1 MSQPASVD
9 SKPTHT
15 PDWVGPVDFLVLGTG
30 VAGMMYALKAAK
42 LGSVLLVSKVDRRES
57 NTAYAQGGI
66 AAVWSADDNLE
77 NHVQD
82 TLIAGAGLCR
92 REAVERTV
100 YDAPERVRELID
112 IGVRFSRNDE
122 KPAEYDLH
130 REGGHSH
137 RRILHADDL
146 TGAEIVRA
154 LVAAVEA
161 EPNIR
166 LVEHLIAV
174 DLVTE
179 STLARRR
186 SKSVIEPDRV
196 LGAYLLDPSTGDVHP
211 VGARVVGLCTGG
223 AGKVY
228 LYTSNPDI
236 ASGDGM
242 AMAWRAGARVAN
254 MEFVQFHPT
263 ILYHPHAKG
272 FLISEALR
280 GEGGRLVLANGERF
294 MPRYDARNEL
304 APRDIVARAIDD
316 VLKRTGADCVF
327 LDMTHL
333 ERADLMHKFPNIYQR
348 CSELGIDI
356 ATQPI
361 PVVPAAH
368 YFCGGVQTDLFGE
381 SSIQNL
387 YAVGEVACTGLHGAN
402 RLASNSLLEALV
414 FAHHAVESAGARLK
428 DIPAPDELPP
438 WDVGRAVD
446 SDEQVVISQTWDEV
460 RRFMWNYVG
469 IVRTT
474 RRLLRARARIDRV
487 QEEIY
492 DYYWDFKLTG
502 PMIEL
507 RNLATVADVVVESA
521 LRRRESRGLHYTL
534 DYPDSTDR
542 WLRDTVLR
550 RR

>member
-1 MSQPASVD
+1 MPQPPLVD
-9 SKPTHT
+9 SKPSHT
-15 PDWVGPVDFLVLGTG
+15 PDWVRPVDFLVLGTG
-30 VAGMMYALKAAK
+30 VAGLMYALKAAK

-66 AAVWSADDNLE
+66 AAVWSPDDNLE

-112 IGVRFSRNDE
+112 IGVRFSRNDD

-154 LVAAVEA
+154 MVAAVEA

-196 LGAYLLDPSTGDVHP
+196 LGAYLLDPLTGDVHP

-414 FAHHAVESAGARLK
+414 FAHHAVESAAVRLK
-428 DIPAPDELPP
+428 DIPEPDELPP

-474 RRLLRARARIDRV
+474 RRLLRARARIERV
-487 QEEIY
+487 QEEVY

-534 DYPDSTDR
+534 DFPDSAER

>member
-1 MSQPASVD
+1 MP
-9 SKPTHT
+9 
-15 PDWVGPVDFLVLGTG
+15 PDWTAPIDFLVLGTG
-30 VAGMMYALKAAK
+30 VAGLTYALKAARH
-42 LGSVLLVSKVDRRES
+42 GSVLIVSKVDRRES

-66 AAVWSADDNLE
+66 AAVWSPEDDVE

-100 YDAPERVRELID
+100 YEAPARVQELID
-112 IGVRFSRNDE
+112 VGVQFSMRDE
-122 KPAEYDLH
+122 NPVEYDLH

-137 RRILHADDL
+137 RRILHAADL

-174 DLVTE
+174 DLITE

-186 SKSVIEPDRV
+186 ARAVIEPDRV
-196 LGAYLLDPSTGDVHP
+196 LGAYLLDPATGDVHP
-211 VGARVVGLCTGG
+211 VGARVVALCTGG

-294 MPRYDARNEL
+294 MPRYDPRHEL

-316 VLKRTGADCVF
+316 VLKRTGAECVF

-333 ERADLMHKFPNIYQR
+333 DRADLQHKFPNIYKR
-348 CSELGIDI
+348 CAELGIDI
-356 ATQPI
+356 ATHPI

-368 YFCGGVQTDLFGE
+368 YFCGGVQTDLDGE

-414 FAHHAVESAGARLK
+414 FAHHAVESAVARLP
-428 DIPAPDELPP
+428 DIPAPESLPA

-446 SDEQVVISQTWDEV
+446 SDEQVVITQTWDEV

-474 RRLLRARARIDRV
+474 RRLLRARSRIDRV
-487 QEEIY
+487 REEIR

-507 RNLATVADVVVESA
+507 RNLATVAELVVDSA

-534 DYPDSTDR
+534 DFPESDNR

>member
-1 MSQPASVD
+1 MPA
-9 SKPTHT
+9 
-15 PDWVGPVDFLVLGTG
+15 PDWTAPTDFLVLGTG
-30 VAGMMYALKAAK
+30 VAGLMYALKAAK
-42 LGSVLLVSKVDRRES
+42 FGSVLLVSKVDRRES

-66 AAVWSADDNLE
+66 AAVWSPEDDLE

-82 TLIAGAGLCR
+82 TLVAGAGLCR

-100 YDAPERVRELID
+100 YDAPVRVQELIEL
-112 IGVRFSRNDE
+112 GVRFSRHDE
-122 KPAEYDLH
+122 RPAEYSLH

-137 RRILHADDL
+137 RRILHAADL

-166 LVEHLIAV
+166 LIEHLIAV
-174 DLVTE
+174 DLITE

-186 SKSVIEPDRV
+186 ARAVIEPDRV
-196 LGAYLLDPSTGDVHP
+196 LGAYLLDPKTGDVHP
-211 VGARVVGLCTGG
+211 VGARIVGLCTGG

-280 GEGGRLVLANGERF
+280 GEGGRLVMANGERF
-294 MPRYDARNEL
+294 MPRYDPRHEL

-316 VLKRTGADCVF
+316 VLKRTGAECVF
-327 LDMTHL
+327 LDMTHMDVG
-333 ERADLMHKFPNIYQR
+333 DLQHKFPNIYQR
-348 CSELGIDI
+348 CKELGIDI

-387 YAVGEVACTGLHGAN
+387 YAIGEVACTGLHGAN

-414 FAHHAVESAGARLK
+414 FAHHAIDSAAARLATVAPPEVL
-428 DIPAPDELPP
+428 PA

-446 SDEQVVISQTWDEV
+446 SDEQVVITQTWDEI

-474 RRLLRARARIDRV
+474 KRLLRARARIERV
-487 QEEIY
+487 KEDLTE
-492 DYYWDFKLTG
+492 YYWDFKLTA

-507 RNLATVADVVVESA
+507 RNLATVADLVVESA
-521 LRRRESRGLHYTL
+521 LRRRESRGLHATL
-534 DYPDSTDR
+534 DYPESDDR